1 MESAIVRRGDNQA
14 MGVQDDLIQVTNIE
28 VMRRVLEPV
37 DDDIPDP
44 GIDFEACVAAVVKRT
59 KRKVKSLSPAKRH
72 AYFLEHARSSL
83 EWCRRINAPAQFTE
97 GVEQWLD
104 RLQRRWPS

>member
-1 MESAIVRRGDNQA
+1 MSL
-14 MGVQDDLIQVTNIE
+14 QDDLIEVTNIE
-28 VMRRVLEPV
+28 VTRRVLEPV

-44 GIDFEACVAAVVKRT
+44 GIDFEACVKAVLKRT
-59 KRKVKSLSPAKRH
+59 KRMVKSLPPAKRH

-83 EWCRRINAPAQFTE
+83 EWRRRINAPAQFTK
-97 GVEQWLD
+97 GVEQWLE